1 MTKMIKGEK
10 ADYSRSLFEIK
21 GVSIYYKENNAFVD
35 VLKGVYPD
43 YIVQKILNFHLNKKL
58 NKSAWFKSTLI
69 AFFLFKSFF
78 KKT

>member
-10 ADYSRSLFEIK
+10 ADYNRSLFEIK

-58 NKSAWFKSTLI
+58 NKSA
-69 AFFLFKSFF
+69 
-78 KKT
+78 